1 MPVTTTYPGVYI
13 EEIPSGVHTIT
24 GVSTSVTAFI
34 GYTAKGPVNKA
45 VRILSPGDY
54 ERNFGGLH
62 QDSLVSY
69 AVRQF
74 FLNGGTNAYVVR
86 VAAGAQ
92 AAGITLRDPSGQD
105 VLVVSA
111 ANEGDWGNYLRL
123 DVDYGTSNPDSTFN
137 IVVTRFELRNG
148 TLVTLENEA
157 FHNLS
162 MNSRSSTYAIN
173 VVNSASKLI
182 RLERD
187 AGIAFADR
195 GFSLSRDLSTFP
207 ALTADQT
214 TLTGVLDGVDPFTLV
229 LTGAIPAD
237 IDGLVTA
244 INNAIGTAGLSTR
257 LQAERA
263 DADGAGNLAGNHV
276 KLNSLEDPG
285 NPNTADEFS
294 SVTIIQAPAN
304 DLSKVIGMGLRN
316 GGREKEG
323 ASACRPAATGT
334 FGGDLADRL
343 DSPIAP
349 GNVTVRV
356 FDHSSGT
363 EVQIL
368 NDTVAFAGGADIPAA
383 RNALQ
388 AAIRSIADP
397 ATQNSTV
404 ELNGTFLRVVSSA
417 DTPNASIRLL
427 GVPVDNSNLR
437 LVDAQAF
444 RNLQQYSVGTGVTA
458 GAQTGA
464 VGGNDGT
471 PPGGAEIIGNYD
483 AKTGIY
489 ALRDVDIFNIM
500 VIPETTVLNDAEA
513 RSVIANAISFCEE
526 MRAFYLVDY
535 DPTRDFTTIAA
546 WVSSL
551 GAQKNAAVFFPRVQA
566 TDPLDGF
573 RLKTFPPSGTMAGL
587 FARIDTERGVWKAPA
602 GTEAGL
608 QGILSLSV
616 NLTDPENGVLNQKGI
631 NCLRTFPAVGNVC
644 WGARTLEGSDALG
657 SEWKYIPIRRLALF
671 IEESLYRGTK
681 WVVFEPND
689 EPLWAKIRMNVG
701 AFMMRLFRQ
710 GAFQGSTPDK
720 AFFVKCDD
728 ETTTQADRDLG
739 IVNIEVGFAP
749 LKPAEFVIIK
759 IQQIAGEL

>member
-1 MPVTTTYPGVYI
+1 MPVTPTYPGVYI
-13 EEIPSGVHTIT
+13 EEVPSGVHTIT
-24 GVSTSVTAFI
+24 AVSTSVTAFI

-45 VRILSPGDY
+45 VRILNPGDY

-92 AAGITLRDPSGQD
+92 AARITLQDPSSNN

-123 DVDYGTSNPDSTFN
+123 DVDYDTINPDSTFN
-137 IVVTRFELRNG
+137 IVVNRHELRNG
-148 TLVTLENEA
+148 ALVAVENEA
-157 FHNLS
+157 FRNLS

-182 RLERD
+182 RLERE
-187 AGIAFADR
+187 AGITFADR
-195 GFSLSRDLSTFP
+195 GFSLSGNLSTFP
-207 ALTADQT
+207 TLTAEQT
-214 TLTGVLDGVDPFTLV
+214 TLTGVLDGVDPFTLI
-229 LTGAIPAD
+229 LTGTTPTNI
-237 IDGLVTA
+237 GELVTA
-244 INNAIGTAGLSTR
+244 ITNAINTAGLSVR
-257 LQAERA
+257 LQVEQA
-263 DADGAGNLAGNHV
+263 DADGTDNAAGNHI
-276 KLNSLEDPG
+276 KLNSLENAG
-285 NPNTADEFS
+285 NPNTANEFS
-294 SVTIIQAPAN
+294 SIAIVRAPAN
-304 DLSKVIGMGLRN
+304 DLSAAIGMGLRN

-323 ASACRPAATGT
+323 SSTHRPAATGT
-334 FGGDLADRL
+334 VGGDLADRM
-343 DSPIAP
+343 DQAIASD
-349 GNVTVRV
+349 NVTVRV
-356 FDHSSGT
+356 YDHSSGS
-363 EVQIL
+363 EVEIL
-368 NDTVAFAGGADIPAA
+368 NNTVAFAAVSDIPAA
-383 RNALQ
+383 RDELQ

-397 ATQNSTV
+397 ATQNATV
-404 ELNGTFLRVVSSA
+404 ELNGAFLRVVSSV
-417 DTPNASIRLL
+417 DTPNASIRLQ
-427 GVPVDNSNLR
+427 GAPVNNSNLR
-437 LVDAQAF
+437 LVDTQAF

-458 GAQTGA
+458 VAQTGA
-464 VGGNDGT
+464 VAGNDGT
-471 PPGGAEIIGNYD
+471 PPGGTEIIGNYA
-483 AKTGIY
+483 AKSGIY
-489 ALRDVDIFNIM
+489 ALRDVDIFNI
-500 VIPETTVLNDAEA
+500 VAIPETTALNDAEA

-535 DPTRDFTTIAA
+535 DPTRDFNTITT

-551 GAQKNAAVFFPRVQA
+551 GAQKNAAVFFPRVQVA
-566 TDPLDGF
+566 DSLDGF
-573 RLKTFPPSGTMAGL
+573 RLKDFPSSGTIAGL

-608 QGILSLSV
+608 QGVQCLSMK
-616 NLTDPENGVLNQKGI
+616 LTDPENGVLNQKGI

-671 IEESLYRGTK
+671 IEESLFRGTK

-689 EPLWAKIRMNVG
+689 EPLWAKIRLNLG

-710 GAFQGSTPDK
+710 GAFQGSTPDQ
-720 AFFVKCDD
+720 AFYVKCDS
-728 ETTTQADRDLG
+728 ETTIQADRNLG
-739 IVNIEVGFAP
+739 IVNIEVGFSP
-749 LKPAEFVIIK
+749 LKPAEFVIIR

>member
-1 MPVTTTYPGVYI
+1 MPVAPTYPGVYI
-13 EEIPSGVHTIT
+13 EEVPSGVHTIA
-24 GVSTSVTAFI
+24 GVSTSVTAFV
-34 GYTAKGPVNKA
+34 GYTAKGPVDRA
-45 VRILSPGDY
+45 VQIFNQGDY
-54 ERNFGGLH
+54 ERSFGGLH
-62 QDSLVSY
+62 RDSLVSY
-69 AVRQF
+69 GVRQF
-74 FLNGGTNAYVVR
+74 FLNGGSTAYVVR
-86 VAAGAQ
+86 VATGAKT
-92 AAGITLRDPSGQD
+92 AEITIKDQENND
-105 VLVVSA
+105 VFTVSA
-111 ANEGDWGNYLRL
+111 ANKGDWGNYVRL
-123 DVDYGTSNPDSTFN
+123 DVDYNTSNPDSTFN
-137 IVVTRFELRNG
+137 LVVTRFELRNG
-148 TLVTLENEA
+148 TLAPVENEA
-157 FHNLS
+157 FRNLS
-162 MNSRSSTYAIN
+162 MNSRSSTYAVN
-173 VVNSASKLI
+173 VVKSGSRLI
-182 RLERD
+182 RLKRNP
-187 AGIAFADR
+187 GITFGDR
-195 GFSLSRDLSTFP
+195 GFSLSGDLSHFP
-207 ALTADQT
+207 TLTADET
-214 TLTGVLDGVDPFTLV
+214 ALTGILDGVDPFHLI
-229 LTGAIPAD
+229 LTGALPTD
-237 IDGLVTA
+237 TDDLVTA
-244 INNAIGTAGLSTR
+244 INNAVSAAGLSAR

-263 DADGAGNLAGNHV
+263 DADGTDNATGNYV
-276 KLNSLEDPG
+276 KLNSLEDLG

-294 SVTIIQAPAN
+294 SVAIIPAPAN
-304 DLSKVIGMGLRN
+304 DLSEAIGMGLRN

-323 ASACRPAATGT
+323 ASTCRPAATGT
-334 FGGDLADRL
+334 FGGDLADRM
-343 DSPIAP
+343 DSTIAP

-368 NDTVAFAGGADIPAA
+368 NNTVAFTGGTDIPAA
-383 RNALQ
+383 RDTLQ

-397 ATQNSTV
+397 ATRNATV
-404 ELNGTFLRVVSSA
+404 ELNGSFLRVVSSA

-444 RNLQQYSVGTGVTA
+444 GNLQQYSMGIGVTA

-464 VGGNDGT
+464 VSGDDGT
-471 PPGGAEIIGNYD
+471 PPGGNEIIGNYD

-500 VIPETTVLNDAEA
+500 AIPETTVLNDTEA
-513 RSVIANAISFCEE
+513 RSVIASAISFCEK

-535 DPTRDFTTIAA
+535 NPTRNFTNIAD
-546 WVSSL
+546 WVSKI
-551 GAQKNAAVFFPRVQA
+551 GAQKNAAVFFPRLMSA
-566 TDPLDGF
+566 DPLDGF
-573 RLKTFPPSGTMAGL
+573 RLKEFPSSGAIAGL
-587 FARIDTERGVWKAPA
+587 FARTDTARGVWKAPA
-602 GTEAGL
+602 GTGAGVKGA
-608 QGILSLSV
+608 QDLSMK
-616 NLTDPENGVLNQKGI
+616 LTDPENGVLNQKGI

-644 WGARTLEGSDALG
+644 WGARTLEGADVLS

-671 IEESLYRGTK
+671 IEESLYRGTR

-720 AFFVKCDD
+720 AFFVKCDG